1 LVFLFLGYRSFGT
14 KTLTKQEAKSNLL
27 WKRCPT
33 GGWVGV
39 ELPEAAE
46 GFANEISGGQGG
58 IESLKGFLRFSRF
71 VAEGEEGTKGILRVS

>member
-1 LVFLFLGYRSFGT
+1 LVFLFLGYRSIGT

-27 WKRCPT
+27 WKSRPT
-33 GGWVGV
+33 GGWVRV
-39 ELPEAAE
+39 ELPEAAK

-71 VAEGEEGTKGILRVS
+71 VPEGEKGKEGVL